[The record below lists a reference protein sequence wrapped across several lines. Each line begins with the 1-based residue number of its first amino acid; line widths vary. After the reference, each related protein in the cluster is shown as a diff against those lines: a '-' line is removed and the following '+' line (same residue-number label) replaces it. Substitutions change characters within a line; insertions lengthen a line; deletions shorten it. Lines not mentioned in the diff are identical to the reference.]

1 MPEEISEVSKKEYLG
16 EREDVRGSLV
26 RNSPDSPVWSGLMK
40 RVLWFTC
47 REVANT
53 VQIVIKPNNW
63 LDKEIAT
70 MGQFIADETGTTT
83 RSPTRNLGE
92 FR

>member
-16 EREDVRGSLV
+16 EREDVQGSLV

-47 REVANT
+47 REVA
-53 VQIVIKPNNW
+53 
-63 LDKEIAT
+63 
-70 MGQFIADETGTTT
+70 DETGTTT